1 MLVRRKQPL
10 RRLAAVALVAVITTL
25 AACDSAPPPAQHA
38 LAGETM
44 GTTWSVKLFDA
55 VSDAEYERLAAD
67 LSALFDDLNAKLSTW
82 DEDSELSRFNRS
94 RDVGWQS
101 VSPEIAEIVGA
112 ARRIS
117 DHTRG
122 AFDVTVA
129 PVVALWGFGADAGE
143 RYVPARELLAERMAA
158 VGYRHLSARL
168 DPPALRKALPALQV
182 DLSAI
187 AKGYAA
193 DRAASLIAARGVVN
207 YLAEVG
213 GELRA
218 SGVSRQ
224 LQPWRVGVEKP
235 APGWRETMRVVEL
248 QGRGIATSGDY
259 RNFIELDG
267 RRYSHEIDPR
277 TGEPVPY
284 RGASLTVIADTAME
298 ADAWATGLFVLG
310 GDEALSIAEAHGLAV
325 YFIEQKADG
334 FSQMFNDAFAEHIV
348 SP

>member
-1 MLVRRKQPL
+1 
-10 RRLAAVALVAVITTL
+10 
-25 AACDSAPPPAQHA
+25 
-38 LAGETM
+38 M
-44 GTTWSVKLFDA
+44 GTTWSVKLFDV
-55 VSDAEYERLAAD
+55 VSDAEYADLAAA
-67 LSALFDDLNAKLSTW
+67 LTALFDDLDAKLTTW
-82 DEDSELSRFNRS
+82 TDDSELSRFNRS
-94 RDVGWQS
+94 RDVRWQP
-101 VSPEIAEIVGA
+101 VSPELAEIVA
-112 ARRIS
+112 QARRIS
-117 DHTRG
+117 ELTHG

-143 RYVPARELLAERMAA
+143 HHFPARRLLAERMAV

-168 DPPALRKALPALQV
+168 DPPALRKSLPALQV

-193 DRAASLIAARGVVN
+193 DRAASLIASRGVAN

-235 APGWRETMRVVEL
+235 APGWRETMHVVEL
-248 QGRGIATSGDY
+248 KGRGIATSGDY

-267 RRYSHEIDPR
+267 ERYSHEIDPR

-310 GDEALSIAEAHGLAV
+310 KDEALSIAEAHGLAM
-325 YFIEQKADG
+325 YFIEQSADG
-334 FSQMFNDAFAEHIV
+334 FSQTFNEAFSQHIV
-348 SP
+348 TP